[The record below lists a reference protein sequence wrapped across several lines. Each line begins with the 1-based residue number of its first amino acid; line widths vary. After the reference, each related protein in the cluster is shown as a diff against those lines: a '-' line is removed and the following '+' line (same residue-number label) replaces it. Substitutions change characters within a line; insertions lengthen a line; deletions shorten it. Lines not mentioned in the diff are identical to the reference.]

1 VVGGESES
9 NSLAVGGK
17 CGLSSSVG
25 SHSFGVSDSLDVSY
39 FASKAL
45 VGFVVEAVPFSASDF
60 FNTVM

>member
-1 VVGGESES
+1 
-9 NSLAVGGK
+9 
-17 CGLSSSVG
+17 VG